1 MEISNI
7 VSVTFFLA
15 LIVIPLWLLIRSSG
29 KKKRALMEKANKL
42 RVENY
47 MNFTKSDSWD
57 NLVLGL
63 DDSAKKLLWFKE
75 SANGD
80 QHQLVDLR
88 TIAQCKKINV
98 SRSSQSGN
106 GSSQVV
112 DELGL
117 ELLPKESKY
126 APVLLEFYNSNS
138 SFLLSTQLELQNK
151 WHLALTESLKS

>member
-7 VSVTFFLA
+7 VSVVFFLA

-29 KKKRALMEKANKL
+29 KKKRTLMAKANKL

-47 MNFTKSDSWD
+47 MNFTESDSWD

-63 DDSAKKLLWFKE
+63 DDSAKKLLWLKE
-75 SANGD
+75 ADNGD
-80 QHQLVDLR
+80 QHELVDLR
-88 TIAQCKKINV
+88 TIAQCKKVNV
-98 SRSSQSGN
+98 GRSAQLNN
-106 GSSQVV
+106 GTSQVV

-117 ELLPKESKY
+117 ELLPKESKF

-138 SFLLSTQLELQNK
+138 SYLLSTQMELQNK
-151 WHLALTESLKS
+151 WHLRITESLRP